1 MMNVKANMCSCC
13 QEVWNQV
20 NLNEVS
26 LGEHSLY
33 LCPDCFKEL
42 KKMIDKGHVEDI
54 EDDGE

>member
-1 MMNVKANMCSCC
+1 MNVKANMCSCC

-20 NLNEVS
+20 NLIEVS

-42 KKMIDKGHVEDI
+42 QKMIDNGRRVK
-54 EDDGE
+54 DDRE

>member
-13 QEVWNQV
+13 QEVWNQT
-20 NLNEVS
+20 NLIEVS

-42 KKMIDKGHVEDI
+42 KKMVDSKERDL
-54 EDDGE
+54 DGRE